1 MINRLT
7 VLSAFIILT
16 IVLSCSERT
25 CSYADLNLNGEWEY
39 GIGREYQGKTE
50 VPGIT
55 LNPEEITPGTLWYK
69 TVLELPEGDWDT
81 AVLELKGA
89 RFRPSV
95 YIDSIKVSSSEGGMT
110 RTLHP
115 LKNVAPGKLVTL
127 EISLLPLSDV
137 PVEDA
142 SYIPGVDQWRSN
154 CSSCLWD
161 DVVLHLYKGA
171 RVNRVLVYADTEND
185 SVRFKYR
192 VEGENASKAS
202 IRILDSRRTVKTL
215 EGAAVAG
222 ENEVEFSYKGLLQE
236 WTPENPAC
244 YTMVVNLLDEN
255 DDILSSYEQTIG
267 LKEFSVADKQFR
279 LNGSHYTVRG
289 GSIVWHRWVRD
300 ENAREIN
307 YDVDWYRAH
316 VTTPIKERGGN
327 YLRFHLGIPPER
339 FLDLCDE
346 VGLLVQYEWSFF
358 HGMPAS
364 YESLVEQYAQW
375 LDVASRHP
383 SVALYHPYNETSP
396 EELERVWRA
405 LNKLCPEYPDM
416 VLAERDVNH
425 IHRYWWG
432 MSENLGLYYD
442 SYKQFIQPIMVDEFG
457 GFYIDEQ
464 GEMGAYP
471 MIPSGTRRWLADS
484 HDVDE
489 RLYHQC
495 LATGKLGEYWR
506 RLGAAGIG
514 AFAIAS
520 SYEDGNNWYMGDLRE
535 GNLKPVWDALTSV
548 WSSRAVSMELWDRNF
563 YPSQT
568 CNIPLHY
575 INDSDDSKPLK
586 ARLEIYD
593 AAGKVVFSKSL
604 EENVASHDRVVK
616 SVEIQMPRQCGSYRL
631 CVTTLNPDK
640 QVKRPVVSEW
650 NVEVLDAVCPEK
662 LSKAKVYV
670 PEVEKELLAMAEAQN
685 LNLVGKISDADV
697 ILAGVNVYSDFE
709 AYKTQIDEA
718 VKSGISVVML
728 DAGDRFLGKQYI
740 DGMENIGA
748 AVRPI
753 QTSTDVISTPLFAG
767 LTLNSAILHEGES
780 HIHPAAD
787 NDELWFN
794 LKKEN
799 TRLWNGLRGGLIVP
813 SAGLELQGLSQEA
826 YLKQWTAKGADVE
839 RIRKGPYFAY
849 DHQGFYEFS
858 DRGDDET
865 IKKRLKDKVFF
876 LIQDMPALDLS
887 LDKNAPVQVYDLH
900 KGYMANYGGRAEVFV
915 PLASSGKDL
924 VKTPVL
930 KIRFGQDEGCLV
942 LSQLL
947 TAGRLAEGFAPEKE
961 LYPVR
966 YDEAAVQFVLNMLE
980 SALNK

>member
-1 MINRLT
+1 MTSKLRLCLT
-7 VLSAFIILT
+7 LISLCFVSA
-16 IVLSCSERT
+16 IVTAAQSH
-25 CSYADLNLNGEWEY
+25 ADIDLNGEWEY
-39 GIGREYQGKTE
+39 GIGRNYQGTSK

-69 TVLELPEGDWDT
+69 RTVELPAGDWDT

-95 YIDSIKVSSSEGGMT
+95 YVDGQKVSYSEGGMT
-110 RTLHP
+110 RTMHQLS
-115 LKNVAPGKLVTL
+115 NVAPGRNVTL
-127 EISLLPLSDV
+127 EIALLSLSDV
-137 PVEDA
+137 PTEDA
-142 SYIPGVDQWRSN
+142 SYIPAVDQWRSN

-161 DVVLHLYKGA
+161 DVVLHLYKSS
-171 RVNRVLVYADTEND
+171 RVDRVLVYADTEND
-185 SVRFKYR
+185 AVRFKYR
-192 VEGENASKAS
+192 VEGDDASKAF
-202 IRILDSRRTVKTL
+202 IRIFDSKNTLKTL
-215 EGAAVAG
+215 VGTAAKG
-222 ENEVEFSYKGLLQE
+222 ENEVEFSYKGLLEE
-236 WTPENPAC
+236 WTPENPVC
-244 YTMVVNLLDEN
+244 YTIVIELMDETGN
-255 DDILSSYEQTIG
+255 ILSSYEQTIG
-267 LKEFSVADKQFR
+267 LKEFKVKDKQFN
-279 LNGSHYTVRG
+279 LNGTHYTVRG

-307 YDVDWYRAH
+307 YDVDWYRAN
-316 VTTPIKERGGN
+316 VTSPIKERGGN

-346 VGLLVQYEWSFF
+346 VGLLVQFEWSFF

-364 YESLVEQYAQW
+364 YESLVQQYAHW

-396 EELERVWRA
+396 EELERVWKA

-471 MIPSGTRRWLADS
+471 MIPSGTRRWLSDS

-520 SYEDGNNWYMGDLRE
+520 SYEDGNNWYMGDLKE
-535 GNLKPVWDALTSV
+535 GNLKPVWDALTPV
-548 WSSRAVSMELWDRNF
+548 WSSRAVSMDIWDRNF
-563 YPSQT
+563 YPSQKYSL
-568 CNIPLHY
+568 PLHY
-575 INDSDDSKPLK
+575 MNDSDDAMPIK
-586 ARLEIYD
+586 ARFDICD
-593 AAGKVVFSKSL
+593 ASGKVVYSRRLK
-604 EENVASHDRVVK
+604 ENVAPHSRVIRNL
-616 SVEIQMPRQCGSYRL
+616 EIQLPRQCGSYRL
-631 CVTTLNPDK
+631 CVTTLNPENHVTK
-640 QVKRPVVSEW
+640 PVVSDW
-650 NVEVLDAVCPEK
+650 KVEVLDAVCPEK

-670 PEVEKELLAMAEAQN
+670 PEVEKELLAMAESQN
-685 LNLVGKISDADV
+685 LVLVDNISDADV
-697 ILAGVNVYSDFE
+697 ILAGINVFNDFE
-709 AYKTQIDEA
+709 AYKAQIDDA

-728 DAGDRFLGKQYI
+728 DVGDRFLGKQYI
-740 DGMENIGA
+740 DGMENIGV

-826 YLKQWTAKGADVE
+826 YLKQWAAKGADVE
-839 RIRKGPYFAY
+839 RIRKGPCFAY

-858 DRGDDET
+858 NTGDDET

-947 TAGRLAEGFAPEKE
+947 TDGRLAEGSAPDKE
-961 LYPVR
+961 RYPIR